1 MKKKEERGRGGGAE
15 KGKKRKREGEKPS
28 RGERAL
34 KCGTKPMF
42 LRG

>member
-1 MKKKEERGRGGGAE
+1 MKKKEERGGGAE

-34 KCGTKPMF
+34 KCILKPML

>member
-1 MKKKEERGRGGGAE
+1 MKKKEERWGEAE

-34 KCGTKPMF
+34 KCSTKTMF
-42 LRG
+42 SRG